1 MMCLLILISSL
12 NFKNEVGVSGDY
24 FQQRYTVIDTVT
36 RDTSS
41 LDSELRL
48 FWDCWLTPE
57 RVESDRIGFSGG
69 GWSAGNAVA
78 FSTRALRDRLNLNG
92 TLPINPWLQLRGGYD
107 GELRYYH
114 PGFLLVD
121 SSISYASYLN
131 SNLKVGVE
139 CALGK
144 EFTLN
149 LNEALEVHRYLP
161 EDSGNNSYLLNRVRL
176 GSELNVGE
184 VLFLVGAYGYNRLF
198 VPQKAGDNY
207 IEHTFYVAGENY
219 FAGGSRIS
227 LDNYF
232 TRRRYPERAGSY
244 REEHPAVTFTWDFGE
259 NWALTVDEDFRLTQ
273 YDETTTVYQNQLEN
287 RLGLEGEWRLGSR
300 IVLRSGPQLEL
311 SRNVQRR
318 DAQDYNQWAISLGGE
333 VFTQNGLGLTIEDR
347 LGTRR
352 YLAADSGFQSD
363 YRFNEFNL
371 FVNGQLL
378 TIGRGK
384 LILEGM
390 IDIAP
395 EWHSEAID
403 NLAAFSYS
411 LGLKFQF

>member
-1 MMCLLILISSL
+1 M
-12 NFKNEVGVSGDY
+12 
-24 FQQRYTVIDTVT
+24 
-36 RDTSS
+36 
-41 LDSELRL
+41 
-48 FWDCWLTPE
+48 
-57 RVESDRIGFSGG
+57 
-69 GWSAGNAVA
+69 
-78 FSTRALRDRLNLNG
+78 
-92 TLPINPWLQLRGGYD
+92 
-107 GELRYYH
+107 
-114 PGFLLVD
+114 
-121 SSISYASYLN
+121 
-131 SNLKVGVE
+131 
-139 CALGK
+139 
-144 EFTLN
+144 
-149 LNEALEVHRYLP
+149 
-161 EDSGNNSYLLNRVRL
+161 
-176 GSELNVGE
+176 
-184 VLFLVGAYGYNRLF
+184 
-198 VPQKAGDNY
+198 
-207 IEHTFYVAGENY
+207 
-219 FAGGSRIS
+219 
-227 LDNYF
+227 
-232 TRRRYPERAGSY
+232 
-244 REEHPAVTFTWDFGE
+244 
-259 NWALTVDEDFRLTQ
+259 TQ